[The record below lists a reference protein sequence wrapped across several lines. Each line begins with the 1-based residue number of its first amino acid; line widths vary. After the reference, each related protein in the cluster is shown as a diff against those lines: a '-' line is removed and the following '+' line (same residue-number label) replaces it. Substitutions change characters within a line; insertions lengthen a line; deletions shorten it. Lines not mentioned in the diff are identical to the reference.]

1 MMGRVDSVKA
11 INNKLSSKQNIL
23 SKSSVRRNITGWLM
37 MSLGIICFLV
47 FVIQP
52 ILVGLYMS
60 FFKTKGFDTVE
71 FIGLKNYVDVMTDS
85 LFLKSAVNSFKYT
98 FWSVAIGGFTP
109 LIVAIMLN
117 EVVRGKGF
125 FRFAVYF
132 PCIIP
137 GIVTAI
143 MWKVLFQ
150 PDANGFLNMIFE
162 KINLGPF
169 KWLQDAKMT
178 IPLITATM
186 TWGAFGSTTIVYLA
200 NLQSVD
206 HSLYEAAEID
216 GSSFWGKLRYVTLP
230 HVSGLLRMML
240 ILQIMGVFKVFQQP
254 LAMTGGGP
262 ANASISLMMAAYN
275 YAFSYMEVGKSTA
288 VGMVTALIL
297 CVLSIIYFKLT
308 GKKEDA

>member
-1 MMGRVDSVKA
+1 MKEEKTVKNTASVNQRMLMSA
-11 INNKLSSKQNIL
+11 N
-23 SKSSVRRNITGWLM
+23 VRRNITGWLM
-37 MSLGIICFLV
+37 MLAGIICFIV

-52 ILVGLYMS
+52 IFVGAYMS
-60 FFKTKGFDTVE
+60 FFKTKGFETVE

-85 LFLKSAVNSFKYT
+85 LFIKSVVNSCKYT
-98 FWSVAIGGFTP
+98 FWSVTIGGFTP

-117 EVVRGKGF
+117 EVVRGKAF
-125 FRFAVYF
+125 FRFSVYF

-150 PDANGFLNMIFE
+150 PDMNGFLNMIFN
-162 KINLGPF
+162 KVGLGPF
-169 KWLQDAKMT
+169 KWLQNELMT

-200 NLQSVD
+200 NLQSID
-206 HSLYEAAEID
+206 SALYEAAELD
-216 GSSFWGKLRYVTLP
+216 GATFFDKIRYVTLP
-230 HVSGLLRMML
+230 HVSGLLKMML
-240 ILQIMGVFKVFQQP
+240 IMQIMNVFKVFQQP

-275 YAFSYMEVGKSTA
+275 YAFSYMEIGKSTA
-288 VGMVTALIL
+288 VGMVTAVIL
-297 CVLSIIYFKLT
+297 CAFSIVYFKVT
-308 GKKEDA
+308 GKKESA

>member
-1 MMGRVDSVKA
+1 MRTKNATKKITIPERTMLIKGSVK
-11 INNKLSSKQNIL
+11 
-23 SKSSVRRNITGWLM
+23 RNITGWLM
-37 MSLGIICFLV
+37 MSLGIICFWV

-52 ILVGLYMS
+52 IFVGLYMS
-60 FFKTKGFDTVE
+60 FFETKGFNTVE
-71 FIGLKNYVDVMTDS
+71 FIGLKNYKDVITDS
-85 LFLKSAVNSFKYT
+85 LFLKSVINSFKYT

-125 FRFAVYF
+125 FRFSVYF

-150 PDANGFLNMIFE
+150 PDMNGFLNMILA
-162 KINLGPF
+162 KVGIGPLS
-169 KWLQDAKMT
+169 WLQDAKMT

-206 HSLYEAAEID
+206 HALYEAAEID
-216 GSSFWGKLRYVTLP
+216 GCTFWGKLRYVTIP
-230 HVSGLLRMML
+230 HVSGLFRMM
-240 ILQIMGVFKVFQQP
+240 IIMQIMGVFKVFQQP

-262 ANASISLMMAAYN
+262 SNASISLMMAAYN

-288 VGMVTALIL
+288 VGMITAIIL
-297 CVLSIIYFKLT
+297 CALSIVYFRIT
-308 GKKEDA
+308 GKKEA

>member
-1 MMGRVDSVKA
+1 MKSKDTIKNTTSP
-11 INNKLSSKQNIL
+11 KQNIL
-23 SKSSVRRNITGWLM
+23 FKSSVQRNITGWLM
-37 MSLGIICFLV
+37 MAFGIICFLV

-52 ILVGLYMS
+52 IFVGLYMS
-60 FFKTKGFDTVE
+60 FFKTRGFETVE
-71 FIGLKNYVDVMTDS
+71 FIGFKNYIDVITDS
-85 LFLKSAVNSFKYT
+85 LFLKSVINSFKYT
-98 FWSVAIGGFTP
+98 FWSVTIGGFTP

-125 FRFAVYF
+125 FRFSVYF

-150 PDANGFLNMIFE
+150 PDANGFLNMLFA
-162 KINLGPF
+162 KIGLGPF
-169 KWLQDAKMT
+169 QWLQEAKMT

-200 NLQSVD
+200 NLQSID

-230 HVSGLLRMML
+230 HVSGLLKMML
-240 ILQIMGVFKVFQQP
+240 IMQIMGVFKVFQQP

-288 VGMVTALIL
+288 VGMITALIL
-297 CVLSIIYFKLT
+297 CVLSVVYFKVT